1 MLSLLTLTGSSL
13 QPSFPRML
21 CRWPPLP
28 KPLGQ
33 AAKLL
38 ADTEKKNP
46 TLTVPGG
53 ARYDFSPPQKMTQP
67 GSLSGKRFC
76 NRLLNGLSTP
86 SLSPANQPTPR
97 SQLHQIRLSSLP
109 VPCFSPA
116 QNPKPWQSQKG
127 PPHPSIQG
135 VLDSKACL
143 REQALSFFP
152 VSLAVAEGTVAPS
165 SHPCPRVPAWKQ
177 GHKPLH
183 LKPSTPC
190 LCYVSHVPS
199 LSPNLN
205 AIRPL
210 PKTSPACPCF
220 KLVITSGEVSLQGE
234 QAVCPEL

>member
-13 QPSFPRML
+13 QPSFPGML

-67 GSLSGKRFC
+67 SSLSGKRFC

-97 SQLHQIRLSSLP
+97 SQLRQIRLSSLP
-109 VPCFSPA
+109 LPCFSPRSEPQA
-116 QNPKPWQSQKG
+116 MAEPEGSSSSQ
-127 PPHPSIQG
+127 HSG

-205 AIRPL
+205 ATGPFQTPPL
-210 PKTSPACPCF
+210 PVRV
-220 KLVITSGEVSLQGE
+220 LN
-234 QAVCPEL
+234 

>member
-13 QPSFPRML
+13 QPSFPKML
-21 CRWPPLP
+21 YCWPLLP

-67 GSLSGKRFC
+67 SSLSGKRFC

-109 VPCFSPA
+109 APFFSCSEP
-116 QNPKPWQSQKG
+116 
-127 PPHPSIQG
+127 
-135 VLDSKACL
+135 
-143 REQALSFFP
+143 QAM
-152 VSLAVAEGTVAPS
+152 AEPEGS
-165 SHPCPRVPAWKQ
+165 SHPGMQ
-177 GHKPLH
+177 G
-183 LKPSTPC
+183 
-190 LCYVSHVPS
+190 S
-199 LSPNLN
+199 LT
-205 AIRPL
+205 A
-210 PKTSPACPCF
+210 
-220 KLVITSGEVSLQGE
+220 KLAQENKYSFFCVLGNG
-234 QAVCPEL
+234 